1 VRLNAIA
8 PGAVDT
14 PLLQATLADSE
25 LGPLVRAFPIP
36 CGRFGRATE
45 IADGILFLLGPAAS
59 FCCGSVLFVDGG
71 TDALVRPTVCE
82 TDTLTSCGRSDR
94 LRPSSY
100 G

>member
-1 VRLNAIA
+1 MRLNAIA

-45 IADGILFLLGPAAS
+45 VADGILFLLGPAAS

-71 TDALVRPTVCE
+71 TDALVRP
-82 TDTLTSCGRSDR
+82 DAL
-94 LRPSSY
+94 
-100 G
+100 